1 MTQDPAAARRYAQAA
16 VSLAHGQQQLDPLLD
31 DLAAIQQVIERQPML
46 ARLLANPEVEVAEKR
61 ELLTRLLTA
70 RVTPLALRL
79 VIMLLWKGR
88 LPLLPLV
95 VSEGCRLR
103 DAVQGIA
110 RGVARSARPL
120 SPATLKSLEQRLGRR
135 LGKQV
140 ILTSAVDP
148 SLIGGVAVFLENT
161 VFDGSVRRMLEVL
174 RERLG
179 AVRVA

>member
-1 MTQDPAAARRYAQAA
+1 MIQDPAAARRYAQA
-16 VSLAHGQQQLDPLLD
+16 VVPLAHGQGQLDALLD
-31 DLAAIQQVIERQPML
+31 DLAAIQQLIERQPML
-46 ARLLANPEVEVAEKR
+46 ARLLANPEVEVADKR
-61 ELLTRLLTA
+61 ELLTRLLKA

-79 VIMLLWKGR
+79 ILVLLWKGR

-95 VSEGCRLR
+95 VAEGRQLR
-103 DAVQGIA
+103 DEVQGIA

-120 SPATLKSLEQRLGRR
+120 PAATLKALEQRLGRR

-140 ILTSAVDP
+140 ILTPAVDP
-148 SLIGGVAVFLENT
+148 SLIGGVAVSLDNT

-174 RERLG
+174 RERLA